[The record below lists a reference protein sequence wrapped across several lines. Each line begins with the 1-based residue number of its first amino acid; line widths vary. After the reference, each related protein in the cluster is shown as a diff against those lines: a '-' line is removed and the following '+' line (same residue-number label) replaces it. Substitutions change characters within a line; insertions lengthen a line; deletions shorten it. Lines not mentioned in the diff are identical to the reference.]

1 MSTTL
6 WEQRKGKTM
15 TDLSNYEMPSRH
27 DSVSEIIV
35 AMLRKYILDNEMTT
49 GDKLPSETE
58 LSNTLH
64 ISRASIREGMKSLE
78 SMGIIRTLHGKGRYI
93 RDFNYDQMIESM
105 TYNLQVHFK
114 DFMEVVQVRS
124 VLESYFLLEAYK
136 QMTEEDFSELD
147 GLVDQMEEDT
157 RKGVSYSE
165 LAQTHTAFHKSL
177 YRHINNKLLDS
188 LISMFATFQRIYS
201 SRRHD
206 NEKFIKDHRDLVEAL
221 RKGDEERIRENLRTH
236 FSDFK
241 MEN

>member
-1 MSTTL
+1 
-6 WEQRKGKTM
+6 M
-15 TDLSNYEMPSRH
+15 TDLSNYEIQMRR

-64 ISRASIREGMKSLE
+64 ISRASIREGMKSME
-78 SMGIIRTLHGKGRYI
+78 SMGIIRTIHGKGRYI

-114 DFMEVVQVRS
+114 DFQEVVQVRS

-136 QMTEEDFSELD
+136 QMTDEDFTELNS
-147 GLVDQMEEDT
+147 LVDQMEEDAK
-157 RKGVSYSE
+157 KGVSYSE

-177 YRHINNKLLDS
+177 YRHINNRLLDS
-188 LISMFATFQRIYS
+188 LISMFATFQRLYTIQ
-201 SRRHD
+201 RQD
-206 NEKFIKDHRDLVEAL
+206 NEKFIRDHRNLVDSL
-221 RKGDEERIRENLRTH
+221 RTRDENGIKENLRTH
-236 FSDFK
+236 FSDFET
-241 MEN
+241 EN

>member
-1 MSTTL
+1 
-6 WEQRKGKTM
+6 M

-114 DFMEVVQVRS
+114 DFQEVVQVRS

-136 QMTEEDFSELD
+136 QMTEEDFGELD
-147 GLVDQMEEDT
+147 GLVDQMEEDV

-177 YRHINNKLLDS
+177 YRHINNRLLDS
-188 LISMFATFQRIYS
+188 LISMFATFQRLYS

-206 NEKFIKDHRDLVEAL
+206 NEKLIKDHRDLVEAL

-241 MEN
+241 VEN

>member
-1 MSTTL
+1 
-6 WEQRKGKTM
+6 M

-165 LAQTHTAFHKSL
+165 LAQTHSAFHKSL

-201 SRRHD
+201 SRWHV
-206 NEKFIKDHRDLVEAL
+206 NEKFIKDHRDLVDAL

>member
-1 MSTTL
+1 
-6 WEQRKGKTM
+6 M

-114 DFMEVVQVRS
+114 DFQEVVQVRS

-136 QMTEEDFSELD
+136 QMTEEDFGELD
-147 GLVDQMEEDT
+147 ELVDQMEEDV

-177 YRHINNKLLDS
+177 YRHINNRLLDS
-188 LISMFATFQRIYS
+188 LISMFATFQRLYS

-206 NEKFIKDHRDLVEAL
+206 NEKLIKDHRDLVEAL

-241 MEN
+241 VEN

>member
-1 MSTTL
+1 
-6 WEQRKGKTM
+6 M

-35 AMLRKYILDNEMTT
+35 AMLRKYILDNKMTT

-114 DFMEVVQVRS
+114 DFQEVVQVRS

-136 QMTEEDFSELD
+136 QMKEEDFAELD
-147 GLVDQMEEDT
+147 ELVDQMEEDV

-177 YRHINNKLLDS
+177 YRHINNRLLDS
-188 LISMFATFQRIYS
+188 LISMFATFQRLYS

-206 NEKFIKDHRDLVEAL
+206 NEKLIKDHRDLAEAL

-241 MEN
+241 MED

>member
-1 MSTTL
+1 
-6 WEQRKGKTM
+6 M

-114 DFMEVVQVRS
+114 DFQEVVQVRS

-136 QMTEEDFSELD
+136 QMTEEDFAELD
-147 GLVDQMEEDT
+147 ALVDQMAEDV

-177 YRHINNKLLDS
+177 YRHINNRLLDS
-188 LISMFATFQRIYS
+188 LISMFATFQRLYS

-206 NEKFIKDHRDLVEAL
+206 NEKLIKDHRDLVEAL

>member
-1 MSTTL
+1 
-6 WEQRKGKTM
+6 M

-136 QMTEEDFSELD
+136 QMTEEDFAELD
-147 GLVDQMEEDT
+147 GLVDQMEEDV

-177 YRHINNKLLDS
+177 YRHINNRLLDS
-188 LISMFATFQRIYS
+188 LISMFATFQRLYS

-206 NEKFIKDHRDLVEAL
+206 NEKLIKDHRDLVEAL

>member
-1 MSTTL
+1 
-6 WEQRKGKTM
+6 M

-78 SMGIIRTLHGKGRYI
+78 SIGIIRTLHGKGRYI

-114 DFMEVVQVRS
+114 DFQEVVQVRS

-136 QMTEEDFSELD
+136 QMTEEDFAELD
-147 GLVDQMEEDT
+147 ELVDQMEEDV

-177 YRHINNKLLDS
+177 YRHINNRLLDS
-188 LISMFATFQRIYS
+188 LISMFATFQRLYS

-206 NEKFIKDHRDLVEAL
+206 NEKLIKDHRDLVEAL

>member
-1 MSTTL
+1 
-6 WEQRKGKTM
+6 M

-114 DFMEVVQVRS
+114 DFQEVVQVRS

-136 QMTEEDFSELD
+136 QMTEEDFAELD
-147 GLVDQMEEDT
+147 ELVDQMEEDV

-177 YRHINNKLLDS
+177 YRHINNRLLDS
-188 LISMFATFQRIYS
+188 LISMFATFQRLYS

-206 NEKFIKDHRDLVEAL
+206 NEKLIKDHRDLVEAL

>member
-1 MSTTL
+1 
-6 WEQRKGKTM
+6 M

-114 DFMEVVQVRS
+114 DFQEVVQVRS

-136 QMTEEDFSELD
+136 QMTEEDFGELD
-147 GLVDQMEEDT
+147 ELVDQMEEDV

-177 YRHINNKLLDS
+177 YRHINNRLLDS
-188 LISMFATFQRIYS
+188 LISMFATFQRLYS

-206 NEKFIKDHRDLVEAL
+206 NEKLIKDHRDLVEAL

>member
-1 MSTTL
+1 
-6 WEQRKGKTM
+6 M

-58 LSNTLH
+58 LSNALH

-136 QMTEEDFSELD
+136 QMTEEDFAELD
-147 GLVDQMEEDT
+147 GLVDQMEEDV

-177 YRHINNKLLDS
+177 YRHINNRLLDS
-188 LISMFATFQRIYS
+188 LISMFATFQRLYS

-206 NEKFIKDHRDLVEAL
+206 NEKLIKDHRDLVEAL